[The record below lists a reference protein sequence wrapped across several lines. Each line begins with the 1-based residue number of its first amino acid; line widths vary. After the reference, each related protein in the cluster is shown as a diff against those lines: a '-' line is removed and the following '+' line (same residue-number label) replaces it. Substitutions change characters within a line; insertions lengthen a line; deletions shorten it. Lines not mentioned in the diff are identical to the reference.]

1 MTIFIKNKY
10 PMKKVILS
18 AILFAGAIV
27 NSHGQDISNNT
38 LGLRLGDND
47 GFGAEISYQRKLSDT
62 NRLEFD
68 LGWRNSNEVN
78 ALKLAGLY
86 QWMWNIDKGLNW
98 YAGAGGGLGSWRYS
112 DEGESS
118 NGTFVFITGDLGIEY
133 QFDIPLQLSLDVRP
147 EIYLLSGDYR
157 ENKFGP
163 DLALSIRYRFN

>member
-1 MTIFIKNKY
+1 
-10 PMKKVILS
+10 MKKVILS

-78 ALKLAGLY
+78 ALKLADLY
-86 QWMWNIDKGLNW
+86 Q
-98 YAGAGGGLGSWRYS
+98 
-112 DEGESS
+112 
-118 NGTFVFITGDLGIEY
+118 
-133 QFDIPLQLSLDVRP
+133 
-147 EIYLLSGDYR
+147 
-157 ENKFGP
+157 
-163 DLALSIRYRFN
+163 